1 VQRQFRLTR
10 STDFKRVR
18 RFGKSYAHPLIVLI
32 KHPNEVN
39 ISRFGVAAGRS
50 IGNAVERNR
59 SKRRI
64 REIIRIQ
71 IPKIQT
77 GWDIIFLA
85 RQPMK
90 DASFAELQAAVDQ
103 LIERAGISL
112 NNDVI

>member
-1 VQRQFRLTR
+1 MKRKFRLSS

-18 RFGKSYAHPLIVLI
+18 RLGKSYAHPLIVLI

-112 NNDVI
+112 NNDVL

>member
-1 VQRQFRLTR
+1 MENE
-10 STDFKRVR
+10 
-18 RFGKSYAHPLIVLI
+18 LIGVS
-32 KHPNEVN
+32 EN
-39 ISRFGVAAGRS
+39 I
-50 IGNAVERNR
+50 
-59 SKRRI
+59 RRI

>member
-1 VQRQFRLTR
+1 MKRKFRLR
-10 STDFKRVR
+10 SSTDFKRVR
-18 RFGKSYAHPLIVLI
+18 RLGKSYAHPLIVLI